1 MLVLDG
7 SYGEGGGQI
16 LRTALSLAAL
26 TNTSVR
32 LLNIRT
38 GRTKPGLRPQHL
50 TAVQSL
56 ARITR
61 AELIGDTIGS
71 TQLTFSPRG
80 IYPGKYLFDVAEKTG
95 SAGAVSLVAQT
106 LLPVLLFAQ
115 ISSTVVLKGGTH
127 VPMSPPAHYLAA
139 VFLPALR
146 QMGVHADLTITKW
159 GFYPQGGGEIVL
171 QVQPVR
177 QLTSVAWTAPPQA
190 ETFQGLSASANL
202 PEHVRQRQ
210 SRSVHQHLGWPLP
223 IQEENA
229 PSLGRG
235 SFVMLWGP
243 HAGFGALGARG
254 KPAEQ
259 VGAEAAQALKIFLAS
274 GAGVDGHLADQIAL
288 YTALAQG
295 QSTFTTAMITSHL
308 LTNVWVIEHFLPV
321 RFDIVGLL
329 HEKGSI
335 SLEGSAFRPPV

>member
-26 TNTSVR
+26 TNTAVR

-61 AELIGDTIGS
+61 AELVGDTIGS
-71 TQLTFSPRG
+71 TSLTFSPRG
-80 IYPGKYLFDVAEKTG
+80 IYPGRFTFDVAEKTG

-115 ISSTVVLKGGTH
+115 APSTLILKGGTH
-127 VPMSPPAHYLAA
+127 VPMSPPAHYLTA
-139 VFLPALR
+139 VFLPALSE
-146 QMGVHADLTITKW
+146 MGVHADLTITKW

-177 QLTSVAWTAPPQA
+177 LLTPVAWTAPPQA
-190 ETFQGLSASANL
+190 ETFRGLSAAANL

-223 IQEENA
+223 IREEDA
-229 PSLGRG
+229 PSPGRG
-235 SFVMLWGP
+235 SFVFLWGS

-259 VGAEAAQALKIFLAS
+259 VGTEAAQALKIFLAS
-274 GAGVDGHLADQIAL
+274 GAGADGHLADQIAL

-295 QSTFTTAMITSHL
+295 RSTLTTAMITSHL
-308 LTNVWVIEHFLPV
+308 LTNMWVIEQFLPV

-329 HEKGSI
+329 DEKGSI
-335 SLEGSAFRPPV
+335 SLAGSAFRPPV